1 MIQKKSFAELIKH
14 TFKTQEMNN
23 TNQENAEENI
33 HKLID
38 VVSAL
43 RDPINGCPWDLKQTH
58 LSLIPYVLE
67 EAHEVAHAI
76 RENNPNELK
85 EELGDLL
92 LQIILH
98 AQIAKEK
105 KLFNMADVIE
115 IITQKLIRR
124 HPHVFQKKEKV
135 SLKEVQD
142 SWEKIKN
149 KEKPLNNSK
158 TPMSD
163 RLKLKIRPQSSTKAA
178 LIISK
183 KVSENGF
190 EWEKIDEIWEKL
202 YEELEE
208 LQDAIKGDKT
218 SDPEA
223 ELGDVIFTL
232 INIARWTNLSLEEG
246 LAKTNQK
253 FLKRLA
259 YIEQNIKGDLNNQ
272 SKEILKK
279 YWESAKI
286 NLKH

>member
-1 MIQKKSFAELIKH
+1 M
-14 TFKTQEMNN
+14 TN
-23 TNQENAEENI
+23 TNPINSEEKINT
-33 HKLID
+33 LLE

-76 RENNPNELK
+76 RANNPNELK

-105 KLFNMADVIE
+105 KLFDMTDIID
-115 IITQKLIRR
+115 IITKKLIRR
-124 HPHVFQKKEKV
+124 HPHVFQNKAKV
-135 SLKEVQD
+135 SIKEVED

-158 TPMSD
+158 TPISD
-163 RLKLKIRPQSSTKAA
+163 RLKLKIRPHPSTKAA

-183 KVSENGF
+183 KVSKNGF
-190 EWEKIDEIWEKL
+190 EWEKSDQIWDKL

-208 LQDAIKGDKT
+208 LKDALKT
-218 SDPEA
+218 NNASEA
-223 ELGDVIFTL
+223 EAEIGDVLFTL
-232 INIARWTNLSLEEG
+232 INIARLNKISIEEG
-246 LAKTNQK
+246 LAKTNQR
-253 FLKRLA
+253 FLERLT
-259 YIEQNIKGDLNNQ
+259 YIEENIEGELNSQ
-272 SKEILKK
+272 SKKQLNK
-279 YWESAKI
+279 YWSLAKI